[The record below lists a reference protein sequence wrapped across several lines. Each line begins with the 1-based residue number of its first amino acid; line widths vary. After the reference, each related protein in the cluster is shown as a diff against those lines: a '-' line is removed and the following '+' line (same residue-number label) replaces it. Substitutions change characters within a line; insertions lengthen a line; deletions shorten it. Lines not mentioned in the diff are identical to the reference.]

1 MKIESAQPSVTLPD
15 IERQSTDVVTP
26 DSLSEAPT
34 LPAVVVS
41 TVRPR
46 PAPFTPRGR
55 AIALALIGLFGFL
68 FLIRVSG
75 MLSPFL
81 WAIVFA
87 YAFSP
92 LITWIVLHTGLPRSL
107 VVVVVYL
114 LGVGAL
120 ASFLAVTIPR
130 LNNEITELANAL
142 PSITGDLQARY
153 FGSTGNTLD
162 IAGFSVDVPQVAQQ
176 VANSLNSA
184 LNNFFGGAFTAILT
198 SVERIAQLFLF
209 LIVTFYLLLDAPKI
223 KAYCVRGI
231 PVQYR
236 EELLDLGH
244 EVNRVLGQYVRAQLM
259 LIVIMAC
266 ASFLVLTIMGVR
278 FALALAPIVGLLE
291 LFPIIGPFGAITLVT
306 LIALFSPPNFGLSS
320 STSALLVAL
329 SFFTLRQIE
338 DYAVIPNVVG
348 HAVRLHPAL
357 ILFAV
362 AAGTSFGGA
371 LGLFVAVPVTGAL
384 KVLGTYLYQKL
395 VPA

>member
-1 MKIESAQPSVTLPD
+1 MKIESAQPSVILPD
-15 IERQSTDVVTP
+15 IERLQSEEGTLDAPGEVHPHPEVVIETP
-26 DSLSEAPT
+26 RRL
-34 LPAVVVS
+34 
-41 TVRPR
+41 

-55 AIALALIGLFGFL
+55 AITLALIGLFGFL
-68 FLIRVSG
+68 FLVRISG

-87 YAFSP
+87 YAFGP
-92 LITWIVLHTGLPRSL
+92 LIGWIAGRTGLPRTL
-107 VVVVVYL
+107 VVIIVYL
-114 LGVGAL
+114 LGLAAL
-120 ASFLAVTIPR
+120 IGFLAIAIPR
-130 LNNEITELANAL
+130 LNAEVTELANAL

-153 FGSTGNTLD
+153 FGSTGNSLN
-162 IAGFSVDVPQVAQQ
+162 IAGFSIDVPQVAQQ

-184 LNNFFGGAFTAILT
+184 LNNFFGGAFTAIIT

-223 KAYCVRGI
+223 KAYFMRGI
-231 PVQYR
+231 PAAYR
-236 EELLDLGH
+236 EEILDLGH
-244 EVNRVLGQYVRAQLM
+244 EVNRVLGQYVRAQLILM
-259 LIVIMAC
+259 VIMAI
-266 ASFLVLTIMGVR
+266 ASFIVLTIMGVR
-278 FALALAPIVGLLE
+278 FALALAPVVGLLE

-320 STSALLVAL
+320 STSALIVAL
-329 SFFTLRQIE
+329 SFFTLRQVE

-362 AAGTSFGGA
+362 AAGTAFGGA

-384 KVLGTYLYQKL
+384 KVIGTYLYRKM